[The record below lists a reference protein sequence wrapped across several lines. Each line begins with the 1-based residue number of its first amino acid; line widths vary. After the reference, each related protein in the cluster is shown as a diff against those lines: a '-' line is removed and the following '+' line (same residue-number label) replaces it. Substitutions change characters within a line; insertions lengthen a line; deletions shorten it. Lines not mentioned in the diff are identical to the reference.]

1 MFFKKKFTSFCS
13 MYENNER
20 EDKNIKTSH
29 KFMHGGKSWRF
40 CTLEIEHDFPIS
52 YPMIN
57 LG

>member
-1 MFFKKKFTSFCS
+1 